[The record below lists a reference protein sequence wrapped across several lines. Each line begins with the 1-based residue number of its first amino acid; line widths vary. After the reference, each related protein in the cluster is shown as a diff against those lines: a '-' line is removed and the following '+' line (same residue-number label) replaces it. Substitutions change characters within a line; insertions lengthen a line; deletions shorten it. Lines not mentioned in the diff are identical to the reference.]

1 MCHVPPCGRAAPS
14 PAATPPLHRIARSAA
29 LLLWRRCSALSLL
42 LRTRNHAP
50 SCPPSLQL
58 LFRTINRDLGHPNA
72 NDDYIAPMFPPPCAP
87 KIVVPSPAGL
97 VPVSG
102 RSSGVPGL
110 FSRAYSGKKE
120 WGGLTR
126 ATGDS

>member
-72 NDDYIAPMFPPPCAP
+72 NDDYIASMFRCAVCQLRHREGPEFVMAALGRHHTCAP
-87 KIVVPSPAGL
+87 TATAHAPT
-97 VPVSG
+97 
-102 RSSGVPGL
+102 
-110 FSRAYSGKKE
+110 
-120 WGGLTR
+120 TR
-126 ATGDS
+126 P